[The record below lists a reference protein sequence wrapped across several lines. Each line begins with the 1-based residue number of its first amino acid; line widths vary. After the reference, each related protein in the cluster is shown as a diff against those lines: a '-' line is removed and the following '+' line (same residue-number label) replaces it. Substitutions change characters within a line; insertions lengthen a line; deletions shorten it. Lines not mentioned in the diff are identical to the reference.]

1 MGRMRGHVVGVM
13 KGHWGQRVTLF
24 ETEWRRVGGGRW
36 EDVVYRNKSEGERRN
51 S

>member
-36 EDVVYRNKSEGERRN
+36 AVGGRCL
-51 S
+51 